1 MLVDLGGWRGA
12 VPLDVGRERLNPQ
25 KKKPSERFARNDLVR
40 VRLAPDLPPPRLEGA
55 KETLALDL
63 GPQGAVVVLDPTT
76 REVKAMV
83 GGYDFQT
90 AGFNRATR
98 AKRQPG
104 SAFKP
109 FVFAAAIDGTQ
120 LTAASIINDAPE
132 VYDLWK
138 PKNYEAGKFRGPIR
152 LRDALA
158 LSINTVAIRVMH
170 EVTPPRAAQLAR
182 SMGIHEELPEEMSL
196 ALGSGVV
203 TPLDMTNAY
212 ATFAAGGK
220 TREPVFIKA
229 IDGIPEKQEPETQVL
244 RPEVAYVMTSLM
256 TSVVQEG
263 TATAAKKL
271 KREIAGK
278 TGTSNSGRDA
288 WFVGYTPDLVCGVWV
303 GYDDMRALGKKET
316 GGRAA
321 LPVFVETMR
330 TALKGQAARTF
341 SQPPGVVVARIDRR
355 TGLLAAPDAAESEVV
370 DEVFLDGTAPTET
383 APSAGEVDPSTFVLE
398 QFEDDEERASEA
410 PPESPN

>member
-1 MLVDLGGWRGA
+1 
-12 VPLDVGRERLNPQ
+12 
-25 KKKPSERFARNDLVR
+25 
-40 VRLAPDLPPPRLEGA
+40 VRLAPDLPPPRTEGA
-55 KETLALDL
+55 NATLTLDL

-76 REVKAMV
+76 REVRAMV

-109 FVFAAAIDGTQ
+109 FVFAAAIDGAQ

-138 PKNYEAGKFRGPIR
+138 PKNYEAGTFRGPVR

-158 LSINTVAIRVMH
+158 HSINTVAIRVMH
-170 EVTPPRAAQLAR
+170 EVTPARAAQLAHA
-182 SMGIHEELPEEMSL
+182 MGIEEELPEEMSL

-203 TPLDMTNAY
+203 TPLQMTNAY

-220 TREPVFIKA
+220 TRPPVFIRA
-229 IDGIPEKQEPETQVL
+229 IDGVPEKPAPEAQVL
-244 RPEVAYVMTSLM
+244 RPEVAYVMTSM
-256 TSVVQEG
+256 MQSVVQEG

-316 GGRAA
+316 GGKAA
-321 LPVFVETMR
+321 LPIFVDAMR
-330 TALKGQAARTF
+330 TALKGQPARSF
-341 SQPPGVVVARIDRR
+341 AQPPGVVVARIDRR
-355 TGLLAAPDAAESEVV
+355 TGLLAAPDEPESDVIS
-370 DEVFLDGTAPTET
+370 EVFLDGTAPTET
-383 APSAGEVDPSTFVLE
+383 APSAGEVDPSTFVLD
-398 QFEDDEERASEA
+398 QFESDDEERASDA
-410 PPESPN
+410 PADAPN